1 MIALIFGFIFSL
13 FQANLS
19 NDILD
24 QVSTY
29 IININ
34 DRKEVSESYW
44 ALGELVA
51 ETCSFDKKIKR
62 EIVNSQNFN
71 GKQLFL
77 SYNCDSGLHNKLD
90 LYKSLAILTGES
102 GLATFY
108 LVSEENEE
116 DRNSFFD
123 MYIASWD
130 KSLSDEHRLFL
141 RLIHSKTAIPLKDIP
156 NSLTELFLYPILYN
170 YNDGIYLESYDRLKL
185 ALELKDRFKLQANQ
199 NTIKSAIGASIAS
212 FLLFEQYLN
221 HDLASLH
228 DLIIHQSLFPLT
240 IEKNRYIKG
249 LAYAHYSIGRYDKSL
264 ELHRKIISPIASY
277 YGKNDEFFSSK
288 FTQGVNLFALGNF
301 QKAKEI
307 FESFDPNSIPP
318 SYQAQISNNLS
329 ICYLNLGEKNRY
341 VTLMLRA
348 LNEAETR
355 DANSKD
361 ESEKKYQAKLTILS
375 NLFSFYTSIGDKETA
390 LSYLTDA
397 KEIAAEKKDTTQ
409 IANLNAFTGIFYWK
423 NNNDPFRGSKELLR
437 AKEQFNSTTNFY
449 DYSRAIKNLSQIY
462 LETDSLE
469 NARNL
474 LIELKTLALENSNS
488 KAFLESLI
496 GLTEISLKAGNL
508 NETRANLTEIS
519 QYQLDVL
526 EFKTL
531 VKYHTIRSKFMFQTS
546 SQRDAYTA
554 FRPVVN
560 MVLDRARTSIDTQTG
575 YWIQEQEYLDAFN
588 TILEIM
594 ISMRYKHETIQLLDE
609 IKSIND
615 AALYNSP
622 ILRASKLSEEELALD
637 RILNDEIAQLRSKY
651 LNAGTASAK
660 QAIEIEIEK
669 RSAQREDILNEIR
682 TERPHKQL
690 PVWAIQQSLRDQDEI
705 IHFTEVGDYL
715 YTSVI
720 TNSVVSTARFDF
732 DTDQKA
738 LFSKVADNLAN
749 SSIDLTE
756 LFQIQKILNL
766 DELIAPEISKV
777 TVIPDNYLYRIPLDI
792 LPTSEPK
799 RARSFGSTHYLIE
812 EYQLEYFTSLSE
824 FWTNSRVNSINLPD
838 DFSVFAISDFS
849 AYTNKNLPTLPFA
862 TQEARI
868 IERTLDSTFTT
879 NIYIENEAT
888 KKQFLSEISHTKVVH
903 IATHSEVS
911 EQDPMFSTIFLNK
924 ASSSEANAALYAYEL
939 YDTSLNSDLIMLNS
953 CSSGSGE
960 YLQGSGIMGI
970 NRALRYAGAKS
981 LALNLWAVN
990 DKVASEFAGAF
1001 YEAINDG
1008 KSKTEAMRIA
1018 KLRLLRTGN
1027 ANPHYWGAYMLI
1039 GNPSPIQ
1046 QKPASAGFMLLT
1058 SLLLIS
1064 SVVMARRMA

>member
-1 MIALIFGFIFSL
+1 MIAFIFGFILSL
-13 FQANLS
+13 LQVNTS
-19 NDILD
+19 IDILD
-24 QVSTY
+24 QISTY

-34 DRKEVSESYW
+34 EKKEISENYW
-44 ALGELVA
+44 ALGEVYT
-51 ETCSFDKKIKR
+51 ETCSFDNKVKR
-62 EIVNSQNFN
+62 EIVNSPSFA

-77 SYNCDSGLHNKLD
+77 SFDCNSDFQNKLE
-90 LYKSLAILTGES
+90 LYRSLAIKTGES
-102 GLATFY
+102 GLATYY
-108 LVSEENEE
+108 LVTEENEE
-116 DRNSFFD
+116 QRNLFFD
-123 MYIASWD
+123 NYISKWD
-130 KSLSDEHRLFL
+130 QSLSDEHRLFL
-141 RLIHSKTAIPLKDIP
+141 RLIHSKTPIPLRDIP

-170 YNDGIYLESYDRLKL
+170 YNDSIYLESYDRLKL

-199 NTIKSAIGASIAS
+199 NTVKSSIGASIAS

-228 DLIIHQSLFPLT
+228 DQIIRQKLFPLT

-264 ELHRKIISPIASY
+264 ELHRKIILQIAKF
-277 YGKNDEFFSSK
+277 YGKDDEVFDSEY
-288 FTQGVNLFALGNF
+288 TQAVNLLSLGNF
-301 QKAKEI
+301 QKAKLL
-307 FESFDPNSIPP
+307 FESFDANSIPS

-329 ICYLNLGEKNRY
+329 LCYFNLGEKNKY
-341 VTLMLRA
+341 VTLMLQA
-348 LNEAETR
+348 LKEAQSRTIISA
-355 DANSKD
+355 DD
-361 ESEKKYQAKLTILS
+361 EEKKYQTELTVLS
-375 NLFSFYTSIGDKETA
+375 NLFSFYTSIGDTETA
-390 LSYLTDA
+390 FEYLSKA
-397 KEIAAEKKDTTQ
+397 KKIASDKNDITQ

-423 NNNDPFRGSKELLR
+423 NNNDLVAAIKELSL
-437 AKEQFNSTTNFY
+437 AKAQFNSTTDFF
-449 DYSRAIKNLSQIY
+449 DYSKTLKNLSQIY

-508 NETRANLTEIS
+508 NETRVNLSEIS

-546 SQRDAYTA
+546 SKREAYAA

-594 ISMRYKHETIQLLDE
+594 IAMGYKHETLQLLDE

-637 RILNDEIAQLRSKY
+637 RILNDEISQLRSKY
-651 LNAGTASAK
+651 LNAGSPSAK
-660 QAIEIEIEK
+660 QTIEIEIEK

-682 TERPHKQL
+682 TEHPKKSL
-690 PVWAIQQSLRDQDEI
+690 PVWAIQQSLQDHEEI

-720 TNSVVSTARFDF
+720 SNSIVSTTRFDF
-732 DTDQKA
+732 DTNQKV

-756 LFQIQKILNL
+756 LYQIQKILNL
-766 DELIAPEISKV
+766 DELIAPEVLKI

-812 EYQLEYFTSLSE
+812 EYQFEYFTSLSE

-888 KKQFLSEISHTKVVH
+888 KEQFLNEISHTKVVH

-911 EQDPMFSTIFLNK
+911 EQDPMFSTIFLNR

-1008 KSKTEAMRIA
+1008 KSKTEAMRLA
-1018 KLRLLRTGN
+1018 KLQLLRTGN

-1046 QKPASAGFMLLT
+1046 QKPASAGFMFLT
-1058 SLLLIS
+1058 SLILIS
-1064 SVVMARRMA
+1064 SVIIARRIV